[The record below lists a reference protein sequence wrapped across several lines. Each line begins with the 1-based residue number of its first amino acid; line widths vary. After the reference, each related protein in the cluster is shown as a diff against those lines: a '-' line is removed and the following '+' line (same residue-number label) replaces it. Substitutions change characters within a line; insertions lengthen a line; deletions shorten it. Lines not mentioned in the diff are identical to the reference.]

1 MFHVCGG
8 GKEQEGAAE
17 PFLEVFF
24 EFSADFLDA
33 EDSSQHEAEEGY
45 SDESQE
51 NTRARAHDWFEDSA
65 DGHDVQQEAEDIHF
79 FCTPRSLSGRAVGSV
94 KSLLQCIRAILRGEQ
109 YSPQKCS
116 RRRTAGEKCGEPC
129 MFGMAGE
136 TQFDLR
142 FQLFGIPVRVH
153 PIFWLSSAMMVWNG
167 ENPAESILGV
177 LCIFVSVLIH
187 ELGHAVV
194 IRRYGYPSEIVLYVL
209 GGYATSAHFPFQRAI
224 AVSLAG
230 PFAGLGMAAVIYVS
244 GRVVFWDLLVQF
256 PQLSY
261 IFTML
266 MFGGLT
272 VNLLNLVP
280 ALPLDGGQV
289 MSACLRQYGPRRSN
303 RSELALKVS
312 VAASATV
319 CLWGAHCHSRS
330 LGFFPYWLFRWLPEL
345 DAELLYRLQP
355 DPQFLAIFMGYLCVN
370 SLISLRRY

>member
-1 MFHVCGG
+1 
-8 GKEQEGAAE
+8 
-17 PFLEVFF
+17 
-24 EFSADFLDA
+24 
-33 EDSSQHEAEEGY
+33 
-45 SDESQE
+45 
-51 NTRARAHDWFEDSA
+51 
-65 DGHDVQQEAEDIHF
+65 
-79 FCTPRSLSGRAVGSV
+79 
-94 KSLLQCIRAILRGEQ
+94 
-109 YSPQKCS
+109 
-116 RRRTAGEKCGEPC
+116 
-129 MFGMAGE
+129 
-136 TQFDLR
+136 
-142 FQLFGIPVRVH
+142 
-153 PIFWLSSAMMVWNG
+153 
-167 ENPAESILGV
+167 
-177 LCIFVSVLIH
+177 
-187 ELGHAVV
+187 
-194 IRRYGYPSEIVLYVL
+194 
-209 GGYATSAHFPFQRAI
+209 
-224 AVSLAG
+224 
-230 PFAGLGMAAVIYVS
+230 VIYVS